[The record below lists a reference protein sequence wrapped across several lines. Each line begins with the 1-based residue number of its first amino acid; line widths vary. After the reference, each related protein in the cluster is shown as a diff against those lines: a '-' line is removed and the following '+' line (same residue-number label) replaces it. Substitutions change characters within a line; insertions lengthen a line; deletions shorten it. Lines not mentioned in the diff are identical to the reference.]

1 MEQPTI
7 TKSGK
12 PYDLHERTLLFAV
25 DIVSA
30 VQFLQRR
37 GPIARRISY
46 QLLDSGTSIGANY
59 EEADGASSHNDF
71 LAKSR
76 ISLKEAKE
84 TRFRLRV
91 CRKSNLLDQQFDALV
106 RESDEL
112 VRIFGKLVATAE
124 ARKAREAT
132 KSPR

>member
-1 MEQPTI
+1 MEQPRR
-7 TKSGK
+7 TKTAK

-30 VQFLQRR
+30 VQYLQRR
-37 GPIARRISY
+37 GPVARRISY
-46 QLLDSGTSIGANY
+46 QLLDSGTSVGANY

-71 LAKSR
+71 LAKVR

-91 CRKSNLLDQQFDALV
+91 CRRSNLLDQQFDPLV
-106 RESDEL
+106 CESEEL
-112 VRIFGKLVATAE
+112 VLIFGKLVGTAE
-124 ARKAREAT
+124 ATKARAAT
-132 KSPR
+132 KRHG